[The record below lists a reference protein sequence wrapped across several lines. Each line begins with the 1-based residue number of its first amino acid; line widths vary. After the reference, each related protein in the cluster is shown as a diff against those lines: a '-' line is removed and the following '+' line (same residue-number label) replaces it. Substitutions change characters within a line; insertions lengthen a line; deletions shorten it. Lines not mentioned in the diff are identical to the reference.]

1 MPAGRPTI
9 FTEAILHKLEE
20 AFAIGATD
28 SEACF
33 YADVSTG
40 AFYNYQD
47 RNPEFLERK
56 NALKERPVLLARQTV
71 VKSME
76 TDAST
81 AKWYLEKKKATE
93 FATKAEV
100 DVTSNGETV
109 GQPLD
114 ANMLTQFLMTVQDGT
129 KR

>member
-1 MPAGRPTI
+1 M
-9 FTEAILHKLEE
+9 EE